1 LADEIG
7 DEDTTLVER
16 AEVKA
21 DRLEDLSTRRAQDG
35 DRAQNAVHAIADGIP
50 FGQPILVGH
59 HSERH
64 ARKDAEKIEKG
75 MRRAVEMWK
84 AAEYWQSRAKG
95 AIRLAKYK
103 ERGSNSGQLAAKSK
117 TRNFRRK

>member
-1 LADEIG
+1 MWTPSREDLCIELAGEIG

-16 AEVKA
+16 AEVKT
-21 DRLEDLSTRRAQDG
+21 DRLEDLSARRAQDG

-64 ARKDAEKIEKG
+64 ARKDAIVAQSDIKDAMLKLEAQGTIT
-75 MRRAVEMWK
+75 RAAAQADVE
-84 AAEYWQSRAKG
+84 AEA
-95 AIRLAKYK
+95 LV
-103 ERGSNSGQLAAKSK
+103 N
-117 TRNFRRK
+117 